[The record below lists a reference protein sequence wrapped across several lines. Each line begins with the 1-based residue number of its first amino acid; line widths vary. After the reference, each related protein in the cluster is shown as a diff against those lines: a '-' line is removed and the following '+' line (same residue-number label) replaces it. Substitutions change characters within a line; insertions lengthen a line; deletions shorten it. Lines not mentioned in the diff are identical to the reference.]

1 MSFTRITTG
10 PTGMQATYQ
19 RAPATRIK
27 FSKDVTLLD
36 AVEQDRTLLHS
47 SLPHT
52 QVLGRPSRLCGK
64 PLPKRRTF

>member
-1 MSFTRITTG
+1 
-10 PTGMQATYQ
+10 MQATYQ

-27 FSKDVTLLD
+27 FNKDVTLLD
-36 AVEQDRTLLHS
+36 AVEQDRTLLLS

-64 PLPKRRTF
+64 PLPKQRTF